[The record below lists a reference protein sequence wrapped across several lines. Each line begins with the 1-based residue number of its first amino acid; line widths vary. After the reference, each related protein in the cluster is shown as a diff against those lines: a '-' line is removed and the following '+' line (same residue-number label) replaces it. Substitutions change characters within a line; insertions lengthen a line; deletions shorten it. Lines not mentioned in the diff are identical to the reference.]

1 MTRALVTGG
10 AGFVGGHLRAHLESV
25 GDEVFAIDREVDVT
39 ARDPIEAAIFEA
51 QPDVVYHLAALTHV
65 GESWRRPED
74 YTRVNVVGTINVLE
88 AVRHAAPAATVLVVS
103 TADVYGVVGL
113 ADLPLDELRPPR
125 PANPYAQSKIEAER
139 VAREAARQGQRVV
152 IVRPFNHVGPGQAST
167 FVVPALASRL
177 LDARDRGESTVPVGD
192 LSTRRDFSDVRDVVR
207 AYRLLATLGAPGEVY
222 NVASGHDVAI
232 ADLAQWLVERIA
244 PTVRFVESEA
254 LLRPVELP
262 VSRGSFAKL
271 QRVTG
276 WEPRITLATSLEDVV
291 VDLEVRRQN
300 QNS

>member
-10 AGFVGGHLRAHLESV
+10 AGFVGGHLRAHLESM

-39 ARDPIEAAIFEA
+39 ARVPIEAAMIDV
-51 QPDVVYHLAALTHV
+51 QPEVVYHLAALTHV

-103 TADVYGVVGL
+103 SADVYGVVRL
-113 ADLPLDELRPPR
+113 RDLPLDEMHPPR

-152 IVRPFNHVGPGQAST
+152 IVRPFNHVGPGQLST

-177 LDARDRGESTVPVGD
+177 LEARDRGETTVPVGD

-207 AYRLLATLGAPGEVY
+207 AYRLLATLGASGEVY

-244 PTVRFVESEA
+244 PAVRLLESEA

-271 QRVTG
+271 QRATG

-300 QNS
+300 QSP